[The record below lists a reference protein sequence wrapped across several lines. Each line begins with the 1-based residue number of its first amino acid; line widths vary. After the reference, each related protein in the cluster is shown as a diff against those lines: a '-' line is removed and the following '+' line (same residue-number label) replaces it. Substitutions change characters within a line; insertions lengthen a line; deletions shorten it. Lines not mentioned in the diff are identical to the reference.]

1 MKIFYSFFV
10 LLFVSGC
17 GNFEFV
23 YAPQNDNSKLKKDIH
38 LSVVGDDSSEVFDAL
53 NSYLGNKPKEVADY
67 ELYANSIR
75 TDTAQV
81 IEKDA
86 TASKFKIDYKIEYN
100 LYSLQKNCSVYKKT
114 LYTEN
119 SYESKSE
126 GYSFGTDFSK
136 KETAK
141 LTINES
147 VRSFVSSLA
156 AISELSD
163 CND

>member
-1 MKIFYSFFV
+1 MKVFYSFFI
-10 LLFVSGC
+10 LFFISGC
-17 GNFEFV
+17 ANFEFV

-38 LSVVGDDSSEVFDAL
+38 LSVVGDDSTEVYDAL
-53 NSYLGNKPKEVADY
+53 SSYLGNKPKEKASY
-67 ELYANSIR
+67 ELYVSSTRA
-75 TDTAQV
+75 DTAQV

-114 LYTEN
+114 IFTEN

-126 GYSFGTDFSK
+126 GYSFGTDFSR

-156 AISELSD
+156 TISELSVCD
-163 CND
+163 D